1 VWPSFGNIYYILFAV
16 FKVSIAVYIQPIPM
30 KKLREKSEYEGNPVG
45 LSQETATAM
54 ADELDR
60 HLSSFI
66 ILYSQYHKHHWMV
79 EGPQFRDL
87 HLFFEEHY
95 TQIHEQYDAIAE
107 RLTVMGYCP
116 TCHPKKQVELS
127 YIEHEEEG
135 VFRIR
140 EMLQKDMEDEKTIA
154 VELRKTIKL
163 AFEHE
168 DFATKAL
175 LEGILIKTEDR
186 CHHIEHFLGEDGL
199 SIGLIATPE
208 DIMERADKPSASTKG
223 GLRTASKKPAT
234 KAKTK

>member
-1 VWPSFGNIYYILFAV
+1 
-16 FKVSIAVYIQPIPM
+16 M
-30 KKLREKSEYEGNPVG
+30 EKLREKSEYEGNPVG
-45 LSQETATAM
+45 LSDDTAKAM
-54 ADELDR
+54 ARELDR
-60 HLSSFI
+60 HLASFI
-66 ILYSQYHKHHWMV
+66 TLFNQYHKHHWMV

-87 HLFFEEHY
+87 HLFFQDHY
-95 TQIHEQYDAIAE
+95 TQLHEQYDAIAE

-116 TCHPKKQVELS
+116 TCHPKKQLELS

-154 VELRKTIKL
+154 IELRKSIKL
-163 AFEHE
+163 AMQHE

-199 SIGLIATPE
+199 SIGLIARPE
-208 DIMERADKPSASTKG
+208 DIMEDGAEKSKG
-223 GLRTASKKPAT
+223 SKDGLRTTTKKTTT
-234 KAKTK
+234 KAKAK

>member
-1 VWPSFGNIYYILFAV
+1 
-16 FKVSIAVYIQPIPM
+16 M
-30 KKLREKSEYEGNPVG
+30 EKLREKSEYEGNPVG
-45 LSQETATAM
+45 LSKTTATAM
-54 ADELDR
+54 ANELDR

-66 ILYSQYHKHHWMV
+66 TLYNQYHKHHWMV

-116 TCHPKKQVELS
+116 TCHPAKQLELS

-140 EMLQKDMEDEKTIA
+140 EMLKKDMEDEKTI
-154 VELRKTIKL
+154 VLELRKSIKK
-163 AFEHE
+163 AFELE

-175 LEGILIKTEDR
+175 LEGILLKTEDR

-199 SIGLIATPE
+199 SIGLIASPD
-208 DIMERADKPSASTKG
+208 DIMEEDDQ
-223 GLRTASKKPAT
+223 PARSQNG
-234 KAKTK
+234 KAKTTKKVKA

>member
-1 VWPSFGNIYYILFAV
+1 
-16 FKVSIAVYIQPIPM
+16 M
-30 KKLREKSEYEGNPVG
+30 EKLREKSEYEGNPVG
-45 LSQETATAM
+45 LSKTTATAM
-54 ADELDR
+54 ANELDR

-66 ILYSQYHKHHWMV
+66 TLYNQYHKHHWMV

-116 TCHPKKQVELS
+116 TCHPAKQLELS

-140 EMLQKDMEDEKTIA
+140 EMLKKDMEDEKTI
-154 VELRKTIKL
+154 VLELRKSIKK
-163 AFEHE
+163 AFELE

-175 LEGILIKTEDR
+175 LEGILLKTEDR

-199 SIGLIATPE
+199 SIGLIASPD
-208 DIMERADKPSASTKG
+208 DIMDEDDQ
-223 GLRTASKKPAT
+223 PARSQNG
-234 KAKTK
+234 KAKTTKKVKA

>member
-1 VWPSFGNIYYILFAV
+1 
-16 FKVSIAVYIQPIPM
+16 M
-30 KKLREKSEYEGNPVG
+30 EKLREKSEYEGNPVG
-45 LSQETATAM
+45 LSKTTATAM
-54 ADELDR
+54 ANELDR

-66 ILYSQYHKHHWMV
+66 TLYNQYHKHHWMV

-116 TCHPKKQVELS
+116 TCHPAKQLELA
-127 YIEHEEEG
+127 YIQHEEEG

-140 EMLQKDMEDEKTIA
+140 EMLKKDMEDEKTIA
-154 VELRKTIKL
+154 VELRKSIKK
-163 AFEHE
+163 AFEQE

-175 LEGILIKTEDR
+175 LEGILLKTEDR

-199 SIGLIATPE
+199 SIGLIASPD
-208 DIMERADKPSASTKG
+208 DIMEDDGEPAKG
-223 GLRTASKKPAT
+223 RNG
-234 KAKTK
+234 KAKTTKKAKA

>member
-1 VWPSFGNIYYILFAV
+1 
-16 FKVSIAVYIQPIPM
+16 M
-30 KKLREKSEYEGNPVG
+30 EKLREKSEYEGNPVG
-45 LSQETATAM
+45 LSDNTAKVM
-54 ADELDR
+54 ARELDR

-66 ILYSQYHKHHWMV
+66 TLYNQYHKHHWMV

-87 HLFFEEHY
+87 HLFFEDHY

-116 TCHPKKQVELS
+116 TCHPKKQLELT
-127 YIEHEEEG
+127 YIDHEEEG

-140 EMLQKDMEDEKTIA
+140 EMLAKDMDDEKTIA

-163 AFEHE
+163 AMQHE

-186 CHHIEHFLGEDGL
+186 CHHIEHFLGDDGL
-199 SIGLIATPE
+199 SIGMIARPE
-208 DIMERADKPSASTKG
+208 DIMESEDQKSRSSKE
-223 GLRTASKKPAT
+223 GLRATAKKASA
-234 KAKTK
+234 KAKAK

>member
-1 VWPSFGNIYYILFAV
+1 
-16 FKVSIAVYIQPIPM
+16 M
-30 KKLREKSEYEGNPVG
+30 EKLREKSEYEGNPVG
-45 LSQETATAM
+45 LSKTTATAM
-54 ADELDR
+54 ANELDR

-66 ILYSQYHKHHWMV
+66 TLYNQYHKHHWMV

-116 TCHPKKQVELS
+116 TCHPAKQLELS

-140 EMLQKDMEDEKTIA
+140 EMLKKDMEDEKTI
-154 VELRKTIKL
+154 VLELRKSIKK
-163 AFEHE
+163 AFELE

-175 LEGILIKTEDR
+175 LEGILLKTEDR

-199 SIGLIATPE
+199 SIGLIASPD
-208 DIMERADKPSASTKG
+208 DIMEEDDQ
-223 GLRTASKKPAT
+223 PARSQNG
-234 KAKTK
+234 KAKTTKKAKA